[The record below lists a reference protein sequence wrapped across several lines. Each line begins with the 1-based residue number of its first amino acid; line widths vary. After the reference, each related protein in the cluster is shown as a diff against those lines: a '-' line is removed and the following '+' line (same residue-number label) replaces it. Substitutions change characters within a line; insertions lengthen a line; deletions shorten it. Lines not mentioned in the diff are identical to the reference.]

1 MPTDPVRLFIAV
13 PVPPPVR
20 VELQRARRHF
30 ERAGASHLRWVR
42 AEALHL
48 TLKFLGET
56 PLACVGVVERELE
69 EISAETQRHVLRLTG
84 FGLFGGRWP
93 RVLWA
98 GLDGAVED
106 TATLARAIDARLVA
120 CGFPSARR
128 NFRPHLTLARVSGG
142 TTAEDR
148 THLVGLVERAGSLP
162 PLVLPVEQVQL
173 IRSDLR
179 PEGARYTTLRTFP
192 LGVTP

>member
-13 PVPPPVR
+13 PVPPLMR
-20 VELQRARRHF
+20 AEFQRARRHF
-30 ERAGASHLRWVR
+30 ERAGAPRLRWVR
-42 AEALHL
+42 AEAIHL

-56 PLACVGVVERELE
+56 PLARVGVIERELE

-84 FGLFGGRWP
+84 FGVFGGRRP

-106 TATLARAIDARLVA
+106 TATLARAIDARLAVR
-120 CGFPSARR
+120 GFPPERR
-128 NFRPHLTLARVSGG
+128 NFRPHLTLARVSDGA
-142 TTAEDR
+142 TAEDR
-148 THLVGLVERAGSLP
+148 TQLVGLVERVGSLP
-162 PLVLPVEQVQL
+162 PLVLPVEQIQL
-173 IRSDLR
+173 IRSELR
-179 PEGARYTTLRTFP
+179 PEGARYTTLRAFP

>member
-13 PVPPPVR
+13 PLPPPVR
-20 VELQRARRHF
+20 AELQRARRHF
-30 ERAGASHLRWVR
+30 ERAGAPRLRWVR
-42 AEALHL
+42 AEAIHL

-56 PLACVGVVERELE
+56 PLARVGVIERELE

-84 FGLFGGRWP
+84 FGIFGGRRP

-98 GLDGAVED
+98 GLNGAVED
-106 TATLARAIDARLVA
+106 TATLARAIDARLTVR
-120 CGFPSARR
+120 GFPPERR
-128 NFRPHLTLARVSGG
+128 NFRPHLTLARVSDGA
-142 TTAEDR
+142 TAEDR
-148 THLVGLVERAGSLP
+148 TRLVGLVERVGSLP

-173 IRSDLR
+173 IRSELR
-179 PEGARYTTLRTFP
+179 PEGARYTTLRAFP